1 MSEVVRKP
9 MTFRFFY
16 RYDDGRE
23 VDVDLE
29 FRGNIEAEK
38 WSKQE
43 FNGLTYIR
51 HERLVE
57 EH

>member
-1 MSEVVRKP
+1 MSERKP

-23 VDVDLE
+23 VDVDLM

-38 WSKQE
+38 WSKE
-43 FNGLTYIR
+43 DFNGLTYLR
-51 HERLVE
+51 HERVVE
-57 EH
+57 KH

>member
-1 MSEVVRKP
+1 MSERKS
-9 MTFRFFY
+9 MRFRFFY

-29 FRGNIEAEK
+29 FRLNIEAEK
-38 WSKQE
+38 WAKTE
-43 FNGLTYIR
+43 FNGLSYVR

>member
-1 MSEVVRKP
+1 MSERKS
-9 MTFRFFY
+9 MRFRFFY

-29 FRGNIEAEK
+29 FRLNKEAEK
-38 WSKQE
+38 WAKTE
-43 FNGLTYIR
+43 FNGLNYVR

>member
-1 MSEVVRKP
+1 MSERKP

-29 FRGNIEAEK
+29 FRLNKDAENWAK
-38 WSKQE
+38 TV
-43 FNGLTYIR
+43 FNGLNYVR

-57 EH
+57 ID

>member
-1 MSEVVRKP
+1 MSERKS
-9 MTFRFFY
+9 MRFRFFY

-29 FRGNIEAEK
+29 FRLNKEAEK
-38 WSKQE
+38 WAKTE
-43 FNGLTYIR
+43 FNGLSYLG

>member
-9 MTFRFFY
+9 LRFRFFY

-29 FRGNIEAEK
+29 FRLNKDAEA
-38 WSKQE
+38 WARNE
-43 FNGLTYIR
+43 FNGLTYLR
-51 HERLVE
+51 HERVVE
-57 EH
+57 KH